1 MPATADTPEQD
12 RPQHHGSE
20 TRRTVQTSG
29 RVLPHIK
36 AGILHKAKLNGWT
49 ESKALA
55 SLVEIGLEHDLG
67 EQLWV
72 RIAAKI
78 EDAVFKAVQ
87 KYSNREAKL
96 NVKGFLAAEQARIIG
111 IQTLRYILTLGQEGL
126 GDLPHIIEDSQNLAW
141 TNLKHHLGEE
151 QPHQP

>member
-12 RPQHHGSE
+12 RPKHHGSE

-72 RIAAKI
+72 RISAKI
-78 EDAVFKAVQ
+78 EDGVLCMTP
-87 KYSNREAKL
+87 R
-96 NVKGFLAAEQARIIG
+96 KGIFQQYASSMTMR
-111 IQTLRYILTLGQEGL
+111 TV
-126 GDLPHIIEDSQNLAW
+126 P
-141 TNLKHHLGEE
+141 
-151 QPHQP
+151 